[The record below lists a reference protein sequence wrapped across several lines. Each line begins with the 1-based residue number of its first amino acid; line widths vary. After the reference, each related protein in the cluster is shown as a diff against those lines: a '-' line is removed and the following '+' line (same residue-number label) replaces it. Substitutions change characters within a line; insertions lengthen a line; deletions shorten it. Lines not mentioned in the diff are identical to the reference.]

1 MATTASKAR
10 SQQVHEQELPLTR
23 GARVGLLVLLVLTIV
38 FASGVLFIKY
48 QLEAFREDV
57 RQRIEQR
64 FGARLSMGTISVNG
78 LRGLRIENLKVD
90 LPFEQGPIMHIHAPE
105 SLINIQLNDLVYGRV
120 TVERLVLDGARI
132 ELERP
137 EGSVWYSSEELD
149 LDEVVPFE
157 VTDSAPFRITG
168 QECTVFIKNIVGDT
182 SLDIRGFNFDI
193 ARLVDARNLTAS
205 LEGYL
210 SGEPNKRMNATLTLA
225 SLEDFDLRVS
235 SDLITADDINVIL
248 PADEPLVVEGAAH
261 PTLWINGRPG
271 RTLVVTLETPFEG
284 LMVRDQ
290 PDFLD
295 PASGSITVFA
305 TYMADRGE
313 LMVTSATAESNQL
326 AGNVNGTIN
335 FGGDH
340 PAFDLA
346 MHARRIP
353 ITQILK
359 YSLEG
364 EMEDIG
370 RMDIL
375 LDEPHELEVKL
386 TGNSQDP
393 VISGQTRAASGNF
406 HFSPKD
412 DDLPPFSLALRQIE
426 GAWDSYTQE
435 VSLQFDVADG
445 EIQFEPL
452 RLAAKGLQGHVE
464 FKDNIVSLTPMN
476 AQYRGNTIVG
486 EGEYDLISGDG
497 RVKFE
502 GTVAGLDETV
512 LADKFAN
519 TNLAGAVS
527 VKGEAKKTGDK
538 LFVEADLDA
547 TQAQVTYQWW
557 LKKSVGLGAMGH
569 IKAEIDPKSK
579 AKIDFAGQIA
589 ASDITATIDLARDK
603 KSEAGWTVNSLTAA
617 SDRLDVTAAATCAIT
632 PYRIT
637 GGTARKAFYEFTRDS
652 VEPLKTVQRMGGV
665 IDDLSML
672 PIIEGATI
680 PVSGREVELTVELQT
695 DKGNR
700 SPAIG
705 HATLNAASL
714 HVPPFGTKWLLPL
727 TPPPDWP
734 RVDRAWTIDLKSA
747 AAEVPPWKGTDLE
760 ARAFTNKQHSGF
772 SPYKAKIDG
781 GGTLEGSYEIT
792 RAENTYTAIV
802 NWAGVPV
809 SYFIDHLKFPK
820 VLDGT
825 ITGNVNYS
833 VDRDDPNTLAGTG
846 HFDVRDGRFSA
857 DFLHELLEGKV
868 ESNISTVPPKLDF
881 ALLSAD
887 VIFGGDTVK
896 TPMLR
901 LDSDTIDVR
910 GSGQYIRDGDMDY
923 SLSVSVDPDT
933 AAEIPVMAQNF
944 NIQGHRLSNTPI
956 DLTFHVGGPTFNPR
970 GQVEELPPASVTL
983 VSGAL
988 EVGREA
994 VNLIDFPRKI
1004 LVDLLKIGGGV
1015 VRGGRN
1021 RDSNENEPSQP

>member
-1 MATTASKAR
+1 VATTASKAR
-10 SQQVHEQELPLTR
+10 SHRGHEQELPLTR

-57 RQRIEQR
+57 RLRIEER
-64 FGARLSMGTISVNG
+64 FGARLSMGVISVNG
-78 LRGLRIENLKVD
+78 LRGLRIEDLRVD
-90 LPFEQGPIMHIHAPE
+90 LPFEQGPVLHIHAPE
-105 SLINIQLNDLVYGRV
+105 SFINIQLNDLVYGRV
-120 TVERLVLDGARI
+120 AVERLVLDEARI
-132 ELERP
+132 EFERP

-149 LDEVVPFE
+149 LEEVVPFE
-157 VTDSAPFRITG
+157 VTESAPFRITG
-168 QECTVFIKNIVGDT
+168 ENCTVFIKNIVGDT
-182 SLDIRGFNFDI
+182 ALDIRGFNFDI
-193 ARLVDARNLTAS
+193 ARLADARNLTAS

-210 SGEPNKRMNATLTLA
+210 SGEAEKRMNATLTLA
-225 SLEDFDLRVS
+225 SLEDFDLRVTS
-235 SDLITADDINVIL
+235 NLITADDINVVL
-248 PADEPLVVEGAAH
+248 PADDPLVVGGAAH

-271 RTLVVTLETPFEG
+271 RTLVVTLETIFEG
-284 LMVRDQ
+284 LLVRDQ
-290 PDFLD
+290 PEFLD
-295 PASGSITVFA
+295 PASGSVTVFA
-305 TYMADRGE
+305 TYSADRGE

-326 AGNVNGTIN
+326 AGNVSGTIS
-335 FGGDH
+335 FSEDH
-340 PAFDLA
+340 PRFDLA

-353 ITQILK
+353 ITQILQ

-375 LDEPHELEVKL
+375 LDEPHELEVRL
-386 TGNSQDP
+386 TGSSQDP
-393 VISGQTRAASGNF
+393 VISGQTRAASGRF
-406 HFSPKD
+406 EFTPKD
-412 DDLPPFSLALRQIE
+412 DSLPPVQLVLRQIE
-426 GAWDSYTQE
+426 GAWNSYTQDVGLE
-435 VSLQFDVADG
+435 FDVADG

-519 TNLAGAVS
+519 TRLAGAVS
-527 VKGEAKKTGDK
+527 VKGEARKNGDK
-538 LFVEADLDA
+538 LFVDADIDA
-547 TQAQVTYQWW
+547 TQAEVTYQWW

-569 IKAEIDPKSK
+569 IRAEIDPSSS
-579 AKIDFAGQIA
+579 AVLDFSGQIA
-589 ASDITATIDLARDK
+589 ASDLTATMNLARDK
-603 KSEAGWTVNSLTAA
+603 KSEAGWTVTALQAA

-637 GGTARKAFYEFTRDS
+637 GGTARGAFYEFTRDS
-652 VEPLKTVQRMGGV
+652 VEPLKTVQRIGGI
-665 IDDLSML
+665 IDDLAML
-672 PIIEGATI
+672 PSIEGATV
-680 PVSGREVELTVELQT
+680 PVAGREVEVVVELIT

-700 SPAIG
+700 TPATG
-705 HATLNAASL
+705 HARLAAESL
-714 HVPPFGTKWLLPL
+714 RVPPFGTKWLLPL

-734 RVDRAWTIDLKSA
+734 RVDRSWTVDLKA
-747 AAEVPPWKGTDLE
+747 ATAEVPPWKGTDLE
-760 ARAFTNKQHSGF
+760 ARGFTNRERSGF
-772 SPYKAKIDG
+772 SPYKAQIDG
-781 GGTLEGSYEIT
+781 GGTLEGTYEIT
-792 RAENTYTAIV
+792 REDNTYLASV
-802 NWAGVPV
+802 NWIDVPAKF
-809 SYFIDHLKFPK
+809 FIEHLKFPE

-825 ITGNVNYS
+825 ISGNVRYN
-833 VDRDDPNTLAGTG
+833 VDRDDPSTLTGDG

-868 ESNISTVPPKLDF
+868 DSDIATVPPKLDF
-881 ALLSAD
+881 SLLSVD
-887 VIFGGDTVK
+887 VVFLRDTVK

-901 LDSDTIDVR
+901 LDSDTINVR
-910 GSGQYIRDGDMDY
+910 GSGEYIRDGDMDY
-923 SLSVSVDPDT
+923 SLKVSVDPDT
-933 AAEIPVMAQNF
+933 AAQIPVMAENF

-956 DLTFHVGGPTFNPR
+956 DLTFRVGGPTFNPR

-1021 RDSNENEPSQP
+1021 RDSDEAPPEP